1 MKSEKYDRINVL
13 KSNNNIASSNNNGGR
28 KGKWGKA
35 RAVRIVDR
43 AQNYI

>member
-1 MKSEKYDRINVL
+1 MKTEKYDRINVL
-13 KSNNNIASSNNNGGR
+13 KSNNNNNGN
-28 KGKWGKA
+28 KGKWGKT

>member
-1 MKSEKYDRINVL
+1 MKTEKYDRINVL
-13 KSNNNIASSNNNGGR
+13 KSNNNNSNKR
-28 KGKWGKA
+28 KWRKT

>member
-1 MKSEKYDRINVL
+1 MKTEKYDRINVL
-13 KSNNNIASSNNNGGR
+13 KSNNNSGN
-28 KGKWGKA
+28 KGKWGKT